1 MAKVSLKLEIAG
13 RTYPISVLESEKDK
27 VLSAANALNASIE
40 SLKKHYAVND
50 QQDLL
55 AMASLQYL
63 MKPLNNTPVDYSEI
77 EQKLEDLTTEAQV
90 QNIIDI
96 TNTLV
101 ENPDWKVFLPTSL
114 LKFCCACLA
123 LI

>member
-63 MKPLNNTPVDYSEI
+63 MKPLSNTTADYSEI
-77 EQKLEDLTTEAQV
+77 EQKLDDLTAEAT
-90 QNIIDI
+90 D
-96 TNTLV
+96 
-101 ENPDWKVFLPTSL
+101 
-114 LKFCCACLA
+114 

>member
-1 MAKVSLKLEIAG
+1 MAKVSLKLDIAG
-13 RTYPISVLESEKDK
+13 RTYPISVLESEKEK

-40 SLKKHYAVND
+40 ALKKHYAVND

-63 MKPLNNTPVDYSEI
+63 MKPTPDSQPDFSLI
-77 EQKLEDLTTEAQV
+77 EQKLSYLTQEAQ
-90 QNIIDI
+90 D
-96 TNTLV
+96 
-101 ENPDWKVFLPTSL
+101 
-114 LKFCCACLA
+114 